1 MVDLAERDFIQKIR
15 CVTPRPQSNN
25 SFLAPASTRM
35 PGPNRLLD
43 GNGVPVHDRVAVRL
57 L

>member
-1 MVDLAERDFIQKIR
+1 MVDLAERDFIQKSR